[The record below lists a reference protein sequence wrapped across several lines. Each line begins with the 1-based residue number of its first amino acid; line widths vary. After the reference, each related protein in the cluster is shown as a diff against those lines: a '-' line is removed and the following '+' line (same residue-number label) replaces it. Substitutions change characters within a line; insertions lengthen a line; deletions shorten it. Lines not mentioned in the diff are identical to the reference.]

1 MEYKEG
7 TVFELGDIKNRFIVI
22 SIVNIDTL
30 KDEDNGTYVIVAP
43 LEGSLE
49 KPVIDNS
56 SPMVMKP
63 NGEGIEIIVDEV
75 IIKEVL
81 MNM

>member
-30 KDEDNGTYVIVAP
+30 KDEDNGTYVIDQNGQTILAGEQEQTINHYIVTNYNY
-43 LEGSLE
+43 LIREG
-49 KPVIDNS
+49 
-56 SPMVMKP
+56 
-63 NGEGIEIIVDEV
+63 GTR
-75 IIKEVL
+75 
-81 MNM
+81 